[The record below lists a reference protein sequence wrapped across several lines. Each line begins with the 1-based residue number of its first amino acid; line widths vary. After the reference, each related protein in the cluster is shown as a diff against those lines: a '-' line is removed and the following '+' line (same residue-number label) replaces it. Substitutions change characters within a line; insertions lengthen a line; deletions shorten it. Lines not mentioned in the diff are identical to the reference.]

1 MAAAAPYQPNNW
13 PAPLNPDVPDVS
25 VPSTQ
30 LFNAIRGL
38 GRAVSNNRA
47 SVATYKD
54 AVQNGLQRIAQEID
68 QIVPLINSISRKLV
82 QARAANDPA
91 LIASLQMQK
100 QKLIEVI
107 NSANLNIREMLDG
120 NPDNAA
126 EVMRLAQTRSL
137 NPDILTRN
145 LDRAIASL
153 QSARERA
160 TRADPDDVVDEANI
174 APDATLIAQPGIEQ
188 DAAAKMI
195 KNRPTKPM
203 SSAALRKKRA
213 QASKQLVGEQSNP
226 FASDAQNYYK
236 NVPGAN
242 ANANARGGKRKSK
255 RHQKKSRKTN
265 KKKSKKTANKTAKK
279 GKIMRGG
286 YSYGKS
292 KRRRGRSSPS
302 SSVPSSL
309 SGYSKNVILF

>member
-1 MAAAAPYQPNNW
+1 
-13 PAPLNPDVPDVS
+13 LNPDVLDVS

-38 GRAVSNNRA
+38 GRAVSNNRE
-47 SVATYKD
+47 SVVTYKD

-100 QKLIEVI
+100 QKLIDVI
-107 NSANLNIREMLDG
+107 NSANLNIRQMLDG
-120 NPDNAA
+120 DPDNAEA
-126 EVMRLAQTRSL
+126 VMRLAQTRSL

-174 APDATLIAQPGIEQ
+174 APDATLIEQPGQPGIEQ

-203 SSAALRKKRA
+203 SSAALRQKRA
-213 QASKQLVGEQSNP
+213 QASKKVNPNP
-226 FASDAQNYYK
+226 FVSDAQNYYN

-242 ANANARGGKRKSK
+242 RRGGKMRKTK